1 MERYFGYSFDGEF
14 FMNRKIKTLERAF
27 NIAGLV
33 EEFDKILQTLKE
45 IDNSVWFGIYNYYF
59 NADCETEVGLGLTK
73 DSYCIQVAIK
83 GDITKYVNRIDR
95 YNLQETLNELS
106 SPVEILYFDNN
117 KRFLASYG
125 SSYNQNPLPKIKD
138 VYKDLGIPSNKS
150 VGIVIAKDLKEF
162 REILEYQKMRE
173 INKDKTKSKS
183 SNPIKTTIIE
193 ANFIPK
199 DSPIFDIDQAYVD
212 FIKLL
217 WSMGDNFQVDGI
229 GNNTILLRGKRT
241 FPEMISTI
249 TCVLEYRNILEASFS
264 QNNIEMAVLYVV
276 SNPGSED
283 QEGYLVKIK
292 LDPVRKNPKVTCIK
306 TANMDNIEDILD
318 IAEREKL
325 NFGDR

>member
-1 MERYFGYSFDGEF
+1 
-14 FMNRKIKTLERAF
+14 MNRKLKTLERAF
-27 NIAGLV
+27 NIAGLE
-33 EEFDKILQTLKE
+33 EEFDKILQTFKE
-45 IDNSVWFGIYNYYF
+45 IDESVWFGIYHYYF
-59 NADCETEVGLGLTK
+59 DVDCETEVGLGLTEE
-73 DSYCIQVAIK
+73 SYRIQVAIK
-83 GDITKYVNRIDR
+83 GDITKYTDRIDFK
-95 YNLQETLNELS
+95 NLKETLNELS
-106 SPVEILYFDNN
+106 SPLDVIYFDKN
-117 KRFLASYG
+117 KRFLASC
-125 SSYNQNPLPKIKD
+125 SSSDKQNPIPRIKE

-150 VGIVIAKDLKEF
+150 VGIVIANNIKEF

-173 INKDKTKSKS
+173 INKDKTKSNS
-183 SNPIKTTIIE
+183 FDPIKTTIIE

-199 DSPIFDIDQAYVD
+199 DYPIFDIDQAYID

-217 WSMGDNFQVDGI
+217 WSMGDNYQVDGI

-241 FPEMISTI
+241 FPEMIRTVP
-249 TCVLEYRNILEASFS
+249 CVLEYSNILEASFS

-276 SNPGSED
+276 SNLGSED

>member
-1 MERYFGYSFDGEF
+1 
-14 FMNRKIKTLERAF
+14 MNRKLKTLERAF
-27 NIAGLV
+27 NIAGLE
-33 EEFDKILQTLKE
+33 EEFDKILQTFKE
-45 IDNSVWFGIYNYYF
+45 IDESVWFGIYHYYF
-59 NADCETEVGLGLTK
+59 GVDCETEVGLGLTK
-73 DSYCIQVAIK
+73 DSYCIQVVIQ

-95 YNLQETLNELS
+95 CNLQETLNELS
-106 SPVEILYFDNN
+106 SPVEVLYFDEN

-125 SSYNQNPLPKIKD
+125 GTKNANSEPRIKE
-138 VYKDLGIPSNKS
+138 VYKDLGIPINKS
-150 VGIVIAKDLKEF
+150 VGIVIANNIKEF
-162 REILEYQKMRE
+162 HEILEYSKMRE
-173 INKDKTKSKS
+173 IDKNKTKSKP

-199 DSPIFDIDQAYVD
+199 DSPIFDIDKAYID

-241 FPEMISTI
+241 FPEMIRTV
-249 TCVLEYRNILEASFS
+249 TCVLEYSNILEASFS

-292 LDPVRKNPKVTCIK
+292 LDPVQKNPKITCIK
-306 TANMDNIEDILD
+306 TINNDSYAEDTLD
-318 IAEREKL
+318 IAEGEKL

>member
-1 MERYFGYSFDGEF
+1 
-14 FMNRKIKTLERAF
+14 MNRKIKTLERAF
-27 NIAGLV
+27 HIAGLG
-33 EEFDKILQTLKE
+33 EEFNNILQTLKE
-45 IDNSVWFGIYNYYF
+45 INESVWFGIYHYYF
-59 NADCETEVGLGLTK
+59 DVDCETEVGLGLT
-73 DSYCIQVAIK
+73 DNSYCIQVAIK
-83 GDITKYVNRIDR
+83 GDITKYVSRIDR
-95 YNLQETLNELS
+95 CNLQETLNELS
-106 SPVEILYFDNN
+106 SPVEVLYFDKD

-125 SSYNQNPLPKIKD
+125 VTKNADSEPRIKE

-150 VGIVIAKDLKEF
+150 VGIVIANNMKEF
-162 REILEYQKMRE
+162 HEILEYQKMRE
-173 INKDKTKSKS
+173 IVKNRTKSKP
-183 SNPIKTTIIE
+183 SNPSKTTIIRS
-193 ANFIPK
+193 NFIPK
-199 DSPIFDIDQAYVD
+199 DLPIFDIDQAFMD

-217 WSMGDNFQVDGI
+217 WSMGDNYQVDGI

-241 FPEMISTI
+241 FPEMIRTVP
-249 TCVLEYRNILEASFS
+249 CVLEYSNILEASFS

>member
-1 MERYFGYSFDGEF
+1 
-14 FMNRKIKTLERAF
+14 MNRKLKKLERAF
-27 NIAGLV
+27 HIAGLG
-33 EEFDKILQTLKE
+33 EEFDSILQTLKE
-45 IDNSVWFGIYNYYF
+45 IDESVWFGIYHYYF
-59 NADCETEVGLGLTK
+59 DVNCETEVGLGLTE
-73 DSYCIQVAIK
+73 DSYCIQVVLQ
-83 GDITKYVNRIDR
+83 GDITKYVNRIDGK
-95 YNLQETLNELS
+95 NLQETLNEFS
-106 SPVEILYFDNN
+106 SLVEVLYFDKN
-117 KRFLASYG
+117 KRFLASC
-125 SSYNQNPLPKIKD
+125 SSSDKQNPIPRMKE

-150 VGIVIAKDLKEF
+150 VGVVIANNIKEF
-162 REILEYQKMRE
+162 HEILEYQKMRE
-173 INKDKTKSKS
+173 INKDKTKSNS

-199 DSPIFDIDQAYVD
+199 DSTIFDIDQAYID

-217 WSMGDNFQVDGI
+217 WSMGDNYQVDGI

-241 FPEMISTI
+241 FPEMIRTVP
-249 TCVLEYRNILEASFS
+249 CVLEYSNILEASFS

-283 QEGYLVKIK
+283 QGGYLVKIK

>member
-1 MERYFGYSFDGEF
+1 
-14 FMNRKIKTLERAF
+14 MNRKLKTLERAF
-27 NIAGLV
+27 NIAGLE
-33 EEFDKILQTLKE
+33 EEFDKILQTLTE
-45 IDNSVWFGIYNYYF
+45 IDNSVWFGIYHYYF
-59 NADCETEVGLGLTK
+59 DVDCEIEVGLGLTE
-73 DSYCIQVAIK
+73 DSYRIQVAIK

-106 SPVEILYFDNN
+106 SPVEILYFDKN

-125 SSYNQNPLPKIKD
+125 SSYNQNPIPKIKD
-138 VYKDLGIPSNKS
+138 VYKDLGLSSNKS
-150 VGIVIAKDLKEF
+150 VGIVIANNIKEF
-162 REILEYQKMRE
+162 HEILEYQKMRE
-173 INKDKTKSKS
+173 INKDKTKPKS

-199 DSPIFDIDQAYVD
+199 DSPIFDIDQAYID
-212 FIKLL
+212 FIKLF

-241 FPEMISTI
+241 FPEMISTV
-249 TCVLEYRNILEASFS
+249 TCVLEYSNILEASFR
-264 QNNIEMAVLYVV
+264 QNNIEMAILYVV

-292 LDPVRKNPKVTCIK
+292 LDPVRKIPKVTCIK
-306 TANMDNIEDILD
+306 TINGDNSYTEDTLD
-318 IAEREKL
+318 IAEREKF

>member
-1 MERYFGYSFDGEF
+1 
-14 FMNRKIKTLERAF
+14 MNRKLKTLERAF
-27 NIAGLV
+27 NIAGLE
-33 EEFDKILQTLKE
+33 EEFDKILQTLTE
-45 IDNSVWFGIYNYYF
+45 IDESVWFGIYQYYF
-59 NADCETEVGLGLTK
+59 DVDCETEVGLGLTE
-73 DSYCIQVAIK
+73 DSYRIQVVIK
-83 GDITKYVNRIDR
+83 GDITKYTDRIDFK
-95 YNLQETLNELS
+95 NLKETLNELS
-106 SPVEILYFDNN
+106 SPLDVIYFDKN
-117 KRFLASYG
+117 KRFLASC
-125 SSYNQNPLPKIKD
+125 SSSDKQNPIPRIKE

-150 VGIVIAKDLKEF
+150 VGIVIANNIKEF
-162 REILEYQKMRE
+162 HEIIEYQKMKE
-173 INKDKTKSKS
+173 INKNKTKSKS
-183 SNPIKTTIIE
+183 SNPIKTTIVKT
-193 ANFIPK
+193 NFIPK
-199 DSPIFDIDQAYVD
+199 DSPIFDIDQAYID

-217 WSMGDNFQVDGI
+217 WSMGDNYQVDGI

-241 FPEMISTI
+241 FPEMIRTV
-249 TCVLEYRNILEASFS
+249 TCVLEYSNILEASFS

>member
-1 MERYFGYSFDGEF
+1 
-14 FMNRKIKTLERAF
+14 MNRKLKTLERAF
-27 NIAGLV
+27 NIAGLE
-33 EEFDKILQTLKE
+33 EEFDKILQTLTE
-45 IDNSVWFGIYNYYF
+45 IDESVWFGIYQYYF
-59 NADCETEVGLGLTK
+59 DVDYETEVGLGLTE
-73 DSYCIQVAIK
+73 DSYRIQVVIK
-83 GDITKYVNRIDR
+83 GDITKYTDRIDFK
-95 YNLQETLNELS
+95 NLKETLNELS
-106 SPVEILYFDNN
+106 SPLDVIYFDKN
-117 KRFLASYG
+117 KRFLASC
-125 SSYNQNPLPKIKD
+125 SSSDKQNPIPRIKE

-150 VGIVIAKDLKEF
+150 VGIVIANNIKEF
-162 REILEYQKMRE
+162 HEIIEYQKMKE
-173 INKDKTKSKS
+173 MNKNKTKSKS
-183 SNPIKTTIIE
+183 SNPIKTTIVE
-193 ANFIPK
+193 TNFIPK
-199 DSPIFDIDQAYVD
+199 DSPIFDIDQAYID

-217 WSMGDNFQVDGI
+217 WSMGDNYQVDGI

-241 FPEMISTI
+241 FPEMIRTV
-249 TCVLEYRNILEASFS
+249 TCVLEYSNILEASFS

>member
-1 MERYFGYSFDGEF
+1 
-14 FMNRKIKTLERAF
+14 MNRKLKTLERAF
-27 NIAGLV
+27 NIAGLE
-33 EEFDKILQTLKE
+33 EEFNNILQTLKE
-45 IDNSVWFGIYNYYF
+45 INESVWFGIYHYYF
-59 NADCETEVGLGLTK
+59 DVDCETEIGLGLT
-73 DSYCIQVAIK
+73 DNSYCIQVAIK
-83 GDITKYVNRIDR
+83 GDITKYVSRIDR
-95 YNLQETLNELS
+95 CNLQETLNELS
-106 SPVEILYFDNN
+106 SPVEVLYFDKD

-125 SSYNQNPLPKIKD
+125 VTKNADSEPRIKE

-150 VGIVIAKDLKEF
+150 VGIVIANNIKEF
-162 REILEYQKMRE
+162 HEIIEYQKMKE
-173 INKDKTKSKS
+173 MNKNKTKSKS
-183 SNPIKTTIIE
+183 SNPIKTTIVE
-193 ANFIPK
+193 TNFIPK
-199 DSPIFDIDQAYVD
+199 DSTIFDIDQAYID

-217 WSMGDNFQVDGI
+217 WSMGDNYQVDGI

-241 FPEMISTI
+241 FPEMIRTV
-249 TCVLEYRNILEASFS
+249 TCVLEYSNILKASFS

>member
-1 MERYFGYSFDGEF
+1 
-14 FMNRKIKTLERAF
+14 MNRKLKTLERAF
-27 NIAGLV
+27 NIAGLE

-45 IDNSVWFGIYNYYF
+45 IDESVWFGIYHYYF
-59 NADCETEVGLGLTK
+59 DVDCETEVGLGLTEE
-73 DSYCIQVAIK
+73 SYRIQVAIK
-83 GDITKYVNRIDR
+83 GDITKYTDRIDFK
-95 YNLQETLNELS
+95 NLKETLNELS
-106 SPVEILYFDNN
+106 SPLDVIYFDKN
-117 KRFLASYG
+117 KRFLASC
-125 SSYNQNPLPKIKD
+125 SSSDKQNPIPRIKE

-150 VGIVIAKDLKEF
+150 VGIVIANNIKEF

-173 INKDKTKSKS
+173 INKDKTKSNS
-183 SNPIKTTIIE
+183 FDPIKITIIE

-199 DSPIFDIDQAYVD
+199 DYPIFDIDQAYID

-217 WSMGDNFQVDGI
+217 WSMGDNYQVDGI

-241 FPEMISTI
+241 FPEMIRTVP
-249 TCVLEYRNILEASFS
+249 CVLEYSNILEASFS

-292 LDPVRKNPKVTCIK
+292 LDPVRKNPKVTYIK
-306 TANMDNIEDILD
+306 TANMNNIEDILD